1 MHDIAVLALKS
12 EGLKNTPAATGIM
25 TSTVLDDIASLV
37 LAAILVPITTGEA
50 TVSMDGILLILGK
63 AVAFFA
69 LVTVIGAWLFPA
81 KQGFIQKILLLGKLN
96 LREVLTMAKAE
107 YTVLSLLLITVLVGL
122 LAHEFGFHP
131 TVGDYM
137 AGLIIHRKYFDF
149 HKDENKDY
157 YQQAREIIDNV
168 AFS

>member
-37 LAAILVPITTGEA
+37 LAAILVPITTGET

-69 LVTVIGAWLFPA
+69 LVTVIGA
-81 KQGFIQKILLLGKLN
+81 
-96 LREVLTMAKAE
+96 
-107 YTVLSLLLITVLVGL
+107 
-122 LAHEFGFHP
+122 
-131 TVGDYM
+131 
-137 AGLIIHRKYFDF
+137 
-149 HKDENKDY
+149 
-157 YQQAREIIDNV
+157 
-168 AFS
+168 